1 MNWESIL
8 FLVTT
13 LLLAI
18 IGYKKGVGTRR
29 DDIKKKYEDLR
40 NATPDNWDE
49 LPKDTSASDGDVT
62 VVQPRSKRAK
72 K

>member
-8 FLVTT
+8 FLITT
-13 LLLAI
+13 LLLAVL
-18 IGYKKGVGTRR
+18 GYKKGVEVRR
-29 DDIKKKYEDLR
+29 DSIKKKYADLR
-40 NATPDNWDE
+40 NITPDNWDE
-49 LPKDTSASDGDVT
+49 LPKDTSANDGDVT